1 MTGKNKDKPW
11 SRIIILAAS
20 LTGFILALYFMHRIG
35 FHNIFSAVASIGVEG
50 FLLFCFFSVIVLLLL
65 GAAWFSVTPNQS
77 LRKMPLFSWGR
88 TIREAASEIL
98 PFSQIGG
105 IILGARTL
113 TGAGLPFQ
121 LVYAS
126 MIVDMTAEMA
136 SQLIFTLFGV
146 GTISFYYFGGGK
158 AMSIQPLSYAGLGVI
173 VAILLLFILFQRPI
187 LNVAGSLAEKIVPG
201 AGDNIRDVSNKMTEI
216 YHQPMKLL
224 ASFTFN
230 MLAWVVGASSAWVAL
245 RFMGVQ
251 VSLTAVLTIES
262 LIFALRSAAFIVP
275 GAIGLQEGA
284 YILMAPLFGLTGAEM
299 IALSLLKRARDI
311 SIGVPALLLWQINES
326 RRLL

>member
-1 MTGKNKDKPW
+1 
-11 SRIIILAAS
+11 
-20 LTGFILALYFMHRIG
+20 
-35 FHNIFSAVASIGVEG
+35 
-50 FLLFCFFSVIVLLLL
+50 
-65 GAAWFSVTPNQS
+65 
-77 LRKMPLFSWGR
+77 
-88 TIREAASEIL
+88 
-98 PFSQIGG
+98 
-105 IILGARTL
+105 
-113 TGAGLPFQ
+113 
-121 LVYAS
+121 
-126 MIVDMTAEMA
+126 
-136 SQLIFTLFGV
+136 
-146 GTISFYYFGGGK
+146 
-158 AMSIQPLSYAGLGVI
+158 
-173 VAILLLFILFQRPI
+173 
-187 LNVAGSLAEKIVPG
+187 
-201 AGDNIRDVSNKMTEI
+201 
-216 YHQPMKLL
+216 
-224 ASFTFN
+224 